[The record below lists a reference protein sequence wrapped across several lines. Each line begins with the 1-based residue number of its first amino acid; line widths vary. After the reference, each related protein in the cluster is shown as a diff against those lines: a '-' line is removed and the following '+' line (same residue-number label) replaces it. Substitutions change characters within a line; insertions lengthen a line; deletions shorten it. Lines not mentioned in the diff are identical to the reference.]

1 MHKPKRQRARPCAAA
16 GYPRPK
22 VTDLAT
28 WTMRKPGRRPA
39 KITAAP
45 GLPRMPPAGSVLAA
59 QMPHARGGAAHRQLE
74 PANRRQA
81 RLGDAVRRVLWADAL
96 ALGQVEDA
104 RDVVVDAADQAHEIG
119 RASCRERV

>member
-1 MHKPKRQRARPCAAA
+1 MHKPKGQRARPCAAA
-16 GYPRPK
+16 GYPRPR

-39 KITAAP
+39 KTTTASGCP
-45 GLPRMPPAGSVLAA
+45 GCRRAGSVLAA

-74 PANRRQA
+74 PTDRRQA
-81 RLGDAVRRVLWADAL
+81 RLGDAVRRVLRADAL